1 MRALEF
7 LTSHVTVK
15 LRYNQIYQLKTT
27 IVVLIIIGLNTL
39 KMYAQNLRR
48 LLAMPIIP
56 QRLKRQK
63 TF

>member
-15 LRYNQIYQLKTT
+15 LCYNQIYQLKTT